1 MAFGER
7 THKQRKVMMEY
18 KSNLCEA
25 KEGIVVDLGSLY
37 AKLSELQDSRD
48 ARGKRYGLVTILLFV
63 LLAKLSGEDRL
74 SGISEWVCHRQQALA
89 EALGLVR
96 VAAPHRTT
104 YSRILGKVID
114 VNEFEEQVANYFGS
128 ASGQSVHVVIDGKSL
143 RGSIPSGQTQGEHLL
158 AAFVP
163 EEGWVLM
170 QVEVDCKENE
180 IKAAPRLLKSLDL
193 RDKVVSG
200 DAMFTQRE
208 LSIQVVQS
216 GGDYIWVVKGNQP
229 QLLDDIATVFEPQK
243 PPKGFSAAPKQFS
256 SASTVGK
263 GHGRIEQR
271 TLHASEQLN
280 GYLDWPHARQ
290 VFMLERNVERVRDG
304 KTTCQV
310 VYGVTSLDAQQAS
323 PERLMELV
331 RNHWHIENKLHY
343 RRDETLR
350 EDWCHLRM
358 GHAQRMMASINNL
371 MLGLLAKHKVSNVPK
386 ARRRFSAYWNEA
398 LELIT
403 S

>member
-1 MAFGER
+1 
-7 THKQRKVMMEY
+7 MMEY
-18 KSNLCEA
+18 KSILGEA
-25 KEGIVVDLGSLY
+25 KEGLVVDVGSLY
-37 AKLSELQDSRD
+37 AKLSELKDRRD
-48 ARGKRYGLVTILLFV
+48 DRGKRYGLVTILLFT
-63 LLAKLSGEDRL
+63 LLAKLAGEDRL
-74 SGISEWVCHRQQALA
+74 SGISEWVCHRQEALA
-89 EALGLVR
+89 EALGLETVQ
-96 VAAPHRTT
+96 APHRTT
-104 YSRILGKVID
+104 YSRILGQVID
-114 VNEFEEQVANYFGS
+114 VNEFEEQVADYFGS
-128 ASGQSVHVVIDGKSL
+128 ASGHSIHVVIDGKSL

-180 IKAAPRLLKSLDL
+180 IKAAPSILKSLDL
-193 RDKVVSG
+193 RGKVITG

-216 GGDYIWVVKGNQP
+216 EGDYIWVVKDNQP

-243 PPKGFSAAPKQFS
+243 PLKGFGEVPEQFS
-256 SASTVGK
+256 CASTVDK
-263 GHGRIEQR
+263 GHGRIEKR
-271 TLHASEQLN
+271 SLYASEQLK
-280 GYLDWPHARQ
+280 GYLDWPYAQQ
-290 VFMLERNVERVRDG
+290 VFMLERHVERVSDG
-304 KTTCQV
+304 KTTHEV
-310 VYGVTSLDAQQAS
+310 VYGVTSFDAQRAS

-371 MLGLLAKHKVSNVPK
+371 VLGLLAKHKVSNVPQ